1 MAEPLQFGAELRRL
15 RLAADLSLA
24 RFAESVHY
32 SKGYLSRIETGTQP
46 ATAALARRCDALL
59 GADGRL
65 AALVQDDQRAGR
77 GSSSLRSTP
86 VGAMIGGLEPV
97 APVAR
102 RQLLA
107 GGAAW
112 AVGLADTDV
121 GSHAADAPPVEALG
135 DLFAQMRRL
144 GQLTA
149 SDAMS
154 PMLEAQ
160 TRVVAGLAAQARAAS
175 RASLLILGARF
186 AEYTGWM
193 AQESGAEVSAMRWT
207 AQAVEMANA
216 GGDRDLAGYASIR
229 HALITMYR
237 NDGAQTIALAR
248 RAQSPSL
255 PHEIREQA
263 ARREAQGHALLGDH
277 ASAMRCLD
285 RAHALRGQTA
295 TPTATALGPTHLSDA
310 IEMVTGW
317 CLFDVGRPGE
327 AAAILDRQVETL
339 AVDATRSRARY
350 GMRAA
355 LAHAAA
361 GEIERACDGLG
372 TLLDLADAIDSATI
386 DADMRRLASELGR
399 FRASASV
406 KAVLPRLSASLHRS
420 AR

>member
-1 MAEPLQFGAELRRL
+1 VAEPVQFGTELRRL
-15 RLAADLSLA
+15 RLAADMSLA
-24 RFAESVHY
+24 RFAEPLHY
-32 SKGYLSRIETGTQP
+32 SKGYLSRIETGRQP
-46 ATAALARRCDALL
+46 PTAALARRCDALL

-65 AALVQDDQRAGR
+65 AALVHDDQRIGR
-77 GSSSLRSTP
+77 GASSLRSTP
-86 VGAMIGGLEPV
+86 VGAMIGGLDSV
-97 APVAR
+97 APLAR

-107 GGAAW
+107 AGAAW
-112 AVGLADTDV
+112 AVSTTDADLD
-121 GSHAADAPPVEALG
+121 SQAAARPPVEALG

-149 SDAMS
+149 SDAMI

-160 TRVVAGLAAQARAAS
+160 TRVVAGLAAQARGTS
-175 RASLLILGARF
+175 GASLLTLAARF

-193 AQESGAEVSAMRWT
+193 TQESGDEISAMNWT

-216 GGDRDLAGYASIR
+216 AGDHDLAGYASIR

-237 NDGAQTIALAR
+237 NDGTQTVALAR
-248 RAQSPSL
+248 CAQSPSL
-255 PHEIREQA
+255 ASEIREQA

-285 RAHALRGQTA
+285 LAHKFRGQNA
-295 TPTATALGPTHLSDA
+295 TPTVTSLGPTHLSDA
-310 IEMVTGW
+310 IEMLTGW
-317 CLFDVGRPGE
+317 CLFDLGRPGE

-339 AVDATRSRARY
+339 AADAIRSRARY

-372 TLLDLADAIDSATI
+372 ALLDLADAIDSATI

-399 FRASASV
+399 FRAATSV